1 MVINANSWTLDM
13 VKWMKSRAWEVVIA
27 FLLLLP
33 IVAFDEIMTL
43 RNELQSS
50 DDYFIVRSVYVND
63 VIEGQDAILIY
74 DRIVKRPFKG
84 IWTAVVFT
92 ISKPD
97 GNLYGVCNNSNIVY
111 YEPAVKLPRAG
122 VTLSWF
128 IEKDC
133 KLPPGE
139 YSIQT
144 VWEVEV
150 SSMVKKYVKFT
161 SNVFTV
167 IPK

>member
-1 MVINANSWTLDM
+1 M

-33 IVAFDEIMTL
+33 IVAFDEIRTL

-50 DDYFIVRSVYVND
+50 DDYFIVRNVYVND

-74 DRIVKRPFKG
+74 DRTVNRPFKG
-84 IWTAVVFT
+84 RWTAVVLT
-92 ISKPD
+92 ISKAD
-97 GNLYGVCNNSNIVY
+97 GSIYGVCNNSNIVH
-111 YEPAVKLPRAG
+111 YEPVVKLPSTG

-133 KLPPGE
+133 KLPPGR